1 MVILVMG
8 VAGSGKT
15 TIGQMLSAQLN
26 WPFVDGDNLHSVS
39 NIAKMAAGIPLTDDD
54 RAPWLQSIHDVMEGW
69 RMQQKNGII
78 ASSALKEKYRRI
90 LLTSP
95 EIKLVYL
102 RGSYDLIYSRMQHR
116 PGHYMKPEMLQS
128 QFAALEEPTDAIVV
142 DIAVPADE
150 IVANIRQ
157 TLAI

>member
-8 VAGSGKT
+8 VSGSGKT

-26 WPFVDGDNLHSVS
+26 WPFVDGDSLHSAANV
-39 NIAKMAAGIPLTDDD
+39 AKMAAGIPLTDED

-69 RMQQKNGII
+69 RLQQKNGIV

-95 EIKLVYL
+95 EIKIVYL
-102 RGSYDLIYSRMQHR
+102 RGSYELIYSRMQHR

-128 QFAALEEPTDAIVV
+128 QFAALEEPADAIVI
-142 DIAVPADE
+142 DIAAPAEE

-157 TLAI
+157 KLAI

>member
-8 VAGSGKT
+8 VSGSGKT

-26 WPFVDGDNLHSVS
+26 WPFVDGDSLHSAANV
-39 NIAKMAAGIPLTDDD
+39 AKMAAGIPLTDDD

-69 RMQQKNGII
+69 RLQQKNGIV

-95 EIKLVYL
+95 EIKIVYL
-102 RGSYDLIYSRMQHR
+102 RGSYELIYSRMQHR

-128 QFAALEEPTDAIVV
+128 QFAALEEPADAIVI
-142 DIAVPADE
+142 DIAAPAEE

-157 TLAI
+157 KLAI

>member
-8 VAGSGKT
+8 VSGSGKT

-26 WPFVDGDNLHSVS
+26 WPFVDGDSLHSAANV
-39 NIAKMAAGIPLTDDD
+39 AKMAAGIPLTDDD

-69 RMQQKNGII
+69 LIQQKNGIV

-95 EIKLVYL
+95 EIKIVYL
-102 RGSYDLIYSRMQHR
+102 RGSYELIYSRMQHR

-128 QFAALEEPTDAIVV
+128 QFAALEEPADAIVI
-142 DIAVPADE
+142 DIAAPAEE

-157 TLAI
+157 KLAI

>member
-8 VAGSGKT
+8 VSGSGKT
-15 TIGQMLSAQLN
+15 TIGEMLSAQLN
-26 WPFVDGDNLHSVS
+26 WPFIDGDSLHSAA

-69 RMQQKNGII
+69 RMQHKNGII
-78 ASSALKEKYRRI
+78 ASSALKEKYRQI

-128 QFAALEEPTDAIVV
+128 QFAALEEPNDAVVV
-142 DIAVPADE
+142 DISESAE
-150 IVANIRQ
+150 QIVASIRQ
-157 TLAI
+157 KLAI

>member
-8 VAGSGKT
+8 VSGSGKT
-15 TIGQMLSAQLN
+15 TIGEMLSAQLN
-26 WPFVDGDNLHSVS
+26 WPFVDGDSLHSAANV
-39 NIAKMAAGIPLTDDD
+39 AKMAAGIPLTNDD

-69 RMQQKNGII
+69 RMQHKNGIV
-78 ASSALKEKYRRI
+78 ASSALKEKYRQI

-102 RGSYDLIYSRMQHR
+102 RGSYEVIYSRMQHR

-128 QFAALEEPTDAIVV
+128 QFAALEEPNDAVVV
-142 DIAVPADE
+142 DISESAE
-150 IVANIRQ
+150 QMVANIRQ
-157 TLAI
+157 KLAI

>member
-8 VAGSGKT
+8 VSGSGKT

-26 WPFVDGDNLHSVS
+26 WPFVDGDSLHSAANV
-39 NIAKMAAGIPLTDDD
+39 AKMAAGIPLTDDD

-69 RMQQKNGII
+69 RLQQKNGIV

-95 EIKLVYL
+95 EIKIVYL
-102 RGSYDLIYSRMQHR
+102 RGSYELIYSRMQHR

-142 DIAVPADE
+142 DIAAPAKE

-157 TLAI
+157 KLAI

>member
-8 VAGSGKT
+8 VSGSGKT

-26 WPFVDGDNLHSVS
+26 WPFVDGDSLHSAANV
-39 NIAKMAAGIPLTDDD
+39 AKMAAGIPLTDED

-69 RMQQKNGII
+69 LIQQKNGIV

-95 EIKLVYL
+95 EIKIVYL
-102 RGSYDLIYSRMQHR
+102 RGSYELIYSRMQHR

-128 QFAALEEPTDAIVV
+128 QFAALEEPADAIVI
-142 DIAVPADE
+142 DIAAPAEE

-157 TLAI
+157 KLAI

>member
-8 VAGSGKT
+8 VSGSGKT

-26 WPFVDGDNLHSVS
+26 WPFVDGDSLHSAANV
-39 NIAKMAAGIPLTDDD
+39 AKMAAEIPLTDDD

-69 RMQQKNGII
+69 LIQQKNGIV

-95 EIKLVYL
+95 EIKIVYL
-102 RGSYDLIYSRMQHR
+102 RGSYELIYSRMQHR

-128 QFAALEEPTDAIVV
+128 QFAALEEPADAIVI
-142 DIAVPADE
+142 DIAAPAEE

-157 TLAI
+157 KLAI

>member
-8 VAGSGKT
+8 VSGSGKT

-26 WPFVDGDNLHSVS
+26 WPFVDGDSLHSAANV
-39 NIAKMAAGIPLTDDD
+39 AKMAAGIPLTDDD
-54 RAPWLQSIHDVMEGW
+54 RAPWLQSLHDVMEGW
-69 RMQQKNGII
+69 RTQHKNGII
-78 ASSALKEKYRRI
+78 ASSALKEKYRQI

-102 RGSYDLIYSRMQHR
+102 RGSYDLLYSRMQHR

-142 DIAVPADE
+142 DIASPAE
-150 IVANIRQ
+150 AIVANIRQ
-157 TLAI
+157 KLAI